1 MNSTTGLGKC
11 DLRYVQV
18 QWFVTNLA
26 LAAGLGVGSG
36 LLLYIKPN
44 V

>member
-18 QWFVTNLA
+18 QWFVTNVA
-26 LAAGLGVGSG
+26 LAAGLSMSLG
-36 LLLYIKPN
+36 LLLYIKPDI
-44 V
+44 